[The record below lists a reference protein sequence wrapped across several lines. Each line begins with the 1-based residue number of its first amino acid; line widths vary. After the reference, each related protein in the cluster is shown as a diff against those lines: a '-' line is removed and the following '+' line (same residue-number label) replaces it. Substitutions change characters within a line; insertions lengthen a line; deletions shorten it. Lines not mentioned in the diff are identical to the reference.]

1 MIWCTLVL
9 MISPPT
15 DRLHKFLAIGGV
27 ALLIGSTT
35 VPLQKYQDAEAQR
48 IEALTRAQEVQ
59 FTYQRYA
66 NHVNRMIRLQ
76 NEAVSSGLDGPELDA
91 AKAEVRALDPE
102 AEKLG
107 RETEKV
113 IVELVKQSELAVHMG
128 QMRNVWFGLA
138 IVGAILGAWMSFVGF
153 RQWISIPRH
162 ER

>member
-1 MIWCTLVL
+1 

-48 IEALTRAQEVQ
+48 IEAFTRAQEVQ
-59 FTYQRYA
+59 FTYKRYA

-76 NEAVSSGLDGPELDA
+76 NEAVSSGLGGPELDA
-91 AKAEVRALDPE
+91 VKAEVRALDPE

-113 IVELVKQSELAVHMG
+113 IVELVKQSELAVHME
-128 QMRNVWFGLA
+128 QMRNAWFGLA

-153 RQWISIPRH
+153 RQWIGIPRH